1 MKKVQS
7 LRNAVMVSLLAGTT
21 VVWGGTAF
29 AAEDLQEFA
38 LEDMVVTATRT
49 ESKMVD
55 VPVNTTVISAEKIA
69 DRHYLDV
76 ADVLKDVPGATVMD
90 TGVGAYEKKVVL
102 NGDER
107 VLVLVDGKRVNI
119 DMGTMSRASY
129 DLNQMPD
136 VSLIERIEVVKGHG
150 GALYGSDAVGG
161 VVNII
166 TKKVDH
172 SYGKVSMGFGS
183 HQARDAKAMYTI
195 KEGKT
200 GVMVAASKYKQ
211 GYHEYKDAKTE
222 ANKRWPAASTYEN
235 EKVSVKLS
243 QELSETSNLELGY
256 DFSKF
261 EGVRSYSTK
270 AKSASFSNKKTND
283 FYAKYN
289 WTVNDKDQGFIQL
302 YRNKYDYYNAG
313 DMYETDTGFEAQQNI
328 TWSDNNRLVVGAS
341 YRKAKALNATSYTA
355 EKSIN
360 NKAVFVSD
368 QWEFAPSWT
377 LDAGVRYDKHSTA
390 GSKTTWSAGLNKK
403 FDENS
408 HAYFNW
414 GQVFKAPTLDD
425 LYYYS
430 YYYDDRNK
438 YTYESYGN
446 PNLKP
451 EKGDTWT
458 IGYGTKIADKTSV
471 NISYFQS
478 KLEDAIDWDTTN
490 SDNASVSI
498 VRNVDKQKK
507 NGMELSVAHELND
520 NWDLEASYTY
530 VRVRNDNNDGSGYVR
545 DNNYIPN
552 MYRFGVRYHDDLWNA
567 DLFLRGGS
575 GADTSGANDRH
586 GNYIQKYV
594 DSNYVTLDMSVS
606 YKASK
611 DLSFYAKGYN
621 LLNKAYAESAG
632 AVNYAYSYPAQGRRF
647 IIGAEYTF

>member
-1 MKKVQS
+1 MKKIQK

-21 VVWGGTAF
+21 VVWGGIVF

-38 LEDMVVTATRT
+38 LDDMVVTATRT

-55 VPVNTTVISAEKIA
+55 VPVNATVISAEKIA

-76 ADVLKDVPGATVMD
+76 ADALKDVPGATVID
-90 TGVGAYEKKVVL
+90 SGEGADEKKIIL

-107 VLVLVDGKRVNI
+107 VLVLVNGRRVNF
-119 DMGTMSRASY
+119 DVGTMSRASY
-129 DLNQMPD
+129 DLNQIPD

-166 TKKVDH
+166 TKKMDH

-183 HQARDAKAMYTI
+183 QQARDAKAMYTI

-211 GYHEYKDAKTE
+211 GYYKYKDVADNST
-222 ANKRWPAASTYEN
+222 KRWPGDTKFEN
-235 EKVSVKLS
+235 EKVSLKLA
-243 QELSETSNLELGY
+243 QELTETSNLEFGY
-256 DFSKF
+256 DFSK
-261 EGVRSYSTK
+261 YSGISQYSVT
-270 AKSASFSNKKTND
+270 SPGPSLIDKKTNNI
-283 FYAKYN
+283 YMKYD
-289 WTVNDKDQGFIQL
+289 WLMNDTDQGYLQV
-302 YRNKYDYYNAG
+302 YRNKYEYDNFG
-313 DMYETDTGFEAQQNI
+313 KIDEKVTGFEAQQAI
-328 TWSDNNRLVVGAS
+328 STAENNKLVVGAS
-341 YRKAKALNATSYTA
+341 YRSSHVNAVTGSYND
-355 EKSIN
+355 KIN
-360 NKAVFVSD
+360 NKALFVSD
-368 QWEFAPSWT
+368 QWEFAPRWT

-425 LYYYS
+425 LYYNNTS
-430 YYYDDRNK
+430 WRQIGD
-438 YTYESYGN
+438 

-458 IGYGTKIADKTSV
+458 VGYGTRIADKTDV

-478 KLEDAIDWDTTN
+478 DLEDAITWDWSGSPAYAKN
-490 SDNASVSI
+490 I
-498 VRNVDKQKK
+498 HKQKK
-507 NGMELSVAHELND
+507 NGMELSISHELND
-520 NWDLEASYTY
+520 NWNLEASYTY
-530 VRVRNDNNDGSGYVR
+530 VRVRNDNNDGKGYVR

-575 GADTSGANDRH
+575 GADTSGANDWY
-586 GNYIQKYV
+586 GNYTQKYV

>member
-7 LRNAVMVSLLAGTT
+7 LRNAVLVSLLAGTT

-29 AAEDLQEFA
+29 AQEDLQEFV

-55 VPVNTTVISAEKIA
+55 VPVNATVISAEKIA

-90 TGVGAYEKKVVL
+90 TGVGAYEKKIVL

-136 VSLIERIEVVKGHG
+136 VSMIERIEVVKGHG

-166 TKKVDH
+166 TKKMDH

-283 FYAKYN
+283 FYAKYD
-289 WTVNDKDQGFIQL
+289 WTVNGKDQGFIQL

-328 TWSDNNRLVVGAS
+328 TLSDNNRLVVGAS

-368 QWEFAPSWT
+368 QWEFAPNWT

-408 HAYFNW
+408 HAYINW

-430 YYYDDRNK
+430 VMEWGSSK
-438 YTYESYGN
+438 YENYGN

-478 KLEDAIDWDTTN
+478 KLEDAIDWDTTYSAN
-490 SDNASVSI
+490 GSVSI
-498 VRNVDKQKK
+498 ARNVDKQKK
-507 NGMELSVAHELND
+507 NGMELSVGHELND

-530 VRVRNDNNDGSGYVR
+530 IRVKNNEHGSGYVR
-545 DNNYIPN
+545 DANYIPN

-575 GADTSGANDRH
+575 GADKSA
-586 GNYIQKYV
+586 YV
-594 DSNYVTLDMSVS
+594 DSKYMTLDMSVA
-606 YKASK
+606 YKATK

-621 LLNKAYAESAG
+621 LFNKAYAESAG
-632 AVNYAYSYPAQGRRF
+632 VNGGTYTYPAQGRRF

>member
-21 VVWGGTAF
+21 VVWGGTVF
-29 AAEDLQEFA
+29 AQENLQEFA
-38 LEDMVVTATRT
+38 LDDMVVTATRT

-55 VPVNTTVISAEKIA
+55 VPVNATVISAEKIA

-76 ADVLKDVPGATVMD
+76 ADALKDVPGATVLD

-161 VVNII
+161 VINII
-166 TKKVDH
+166 TKKMDH

-200 GVMVAASKYKQ
+200 GVMVASSKYKQ

-222 ANKRWPAASTYEN
+222 ANKRWPVASTYEN

-283 FYAKYN
+283 FYAKYD

-328 TWSDNNRLVVGAS
+328 TLSDNNRLVVGAS

-414 GQVFKAPTLDD
+414 GQVFKAPTVDD

-430 YYYDDRNK
+430 VMEWGSSK
-438 YTYESYGN
+438 YENYGN

-478 KLEDAIDWDTTN
+478 KLEDAIDWDTTYSAN
-490 SDNASVSI
+490 GSVSI
-498 VRNVDKQKK
+498 ARNVDKQKK
-507 NGMELSVAHELND
+507 NGMELSVGHELND

-530 VRVRNDNNDGSGYVR
+530 IRVKNNDHGNGYVR
-545 DNNYIPN
+545 DANYIPN

-575 GADTSGANDRH
+575 GADKSA
-586 GNYIQKYV
+586 YV
-594 DSNYVTLDMSVS
+594 DSKYMTLDMSVA
-606 YKASK
+606 YKATK

-621 LLNKAYAESAG
+621 LFNKAYAESAG
-632 AVNYAYSYPAQGRRF
+632 VNGGTYTYPAQGRRF

>member
-328 TWSDNNRLVVGAS
+328 TLSDNNRLVVGAS

-430 YYYDDRNK
+430 YYYDERNK

-478 KLEDAIDWDTTN
+478 KLEDAIDWDTTK

-530 VRVRNDNNDGSGYVR
+530 IRVKNNEHGSGYVR
-545 DNNYIPN
+545 DANYIPN

-575 GADTSGANDRH
+575 GADKSA
-586 GNYIQKYV
+586 YV
-594 DSNYVTLDMSVS
+594 DSKYMTLDMSVA
-606 YKASK
+606 YKATK

-621 LLNKAYAESAG
+621 LFNKAYAESAG
-632 AVNYAYSYPAQGRRF
+632 VNGGTYTYPAQGRRF

>member
-38 LEDMVVTATRT
+38 LDDMVVTATRT

-76 ADVLKDVPGATVMD
+76 ADALKDVPGANVLD

-161 VVNII
+161 VINII
-166 TKKVDH
+166 TKKMDH

-283 FYAKYN
+283 FYAKYD

-313 DMYETDTGFEAQQNI
+313 DMYETDIGFEAQQNI
-328 TWSDNNRLVVGAS
+328 TLSDNNRLVVGAS

-430 YYYDDRNK
+430 VMEWGSSK
-438 YTYESYGN
+438 YENYGN

-478 KLEDAIDWDTTN
+478 KLEDAIDWDTTYSAN
-490 SDNASVSI
+490 GSVSI
-498 VRNVDKQKK
+498 ARNVDKQKK
-507 NGMELSVAHELND
+507 NGMELSVGHELND
-520 NWDLEASYTY
+520 NWNLEASYTY
-530 VRVRNDNNDGSGYVR
+530 IRVKNNDNGSGYVR
-545 DNNYIPN
+545 DANYIPN

-567 DLFLRGGS
+567 DLLLRGGS
-575 GADTSGANDRH
+575 GADKSA
-586 GNYIQKYV
+586 YV
-594 DSNYVTLDMSVS
+594 DSKYMTLDMSVA
-606 YKASK
+606 YKATK

-621 LLNKAYAESAG
+621 LFNKAYAESAG
-632 AVNYAYSYPAQGRRF
+632 VNGGTYTYPAQGRRF

>member
-1 MKKVQS
+1 MKNVQS

-21 VVWGGTAF
+21 LVWGGTAF
-29 AAEDLQEFA
+29 AQEDLQEFA

-55 VPVNTTVISAEKIA
+55 VPVNATVISAEKIA

-90 TGVGAYEKKVVL
+90 TGVGAYEKKIVL

-161 VVNII
+161 VINII
-166 TKKVDH
+166 TKKMDH

-283 FYAKYN
+283 FYAKYD

-313 DMYETDTGFEAQQNI
+313 DMYETDTGFEVQQNI
-328 TWSDNNRLVVGAS
+328 TLSDNNRLVVGAS

-430 YYYDDRNK
+430 VMEWGSSK
-438 YTYESYGN
+438 YENYGN

-478 KLEDAIDWDTTN
+478 KLEDAIDWDTTYSAN
-490 SDNASVSI
+490 GSVSI
-498 VRNVDKQKK
+498 ARNVDKQKK
-507 NGMELSVAHELND
+507 NGMELSVGHELND

-530 VRVRNDNNDGSGYVR
+530 IRVKNNDNGSGYVR
-545 DNNYIPN
+545 DANYIPN

-575 GADTSGANDRH
+575 GADKSA
-586 GNYIQKYV
+586 YV
-594 DSNYVTLDMSVS
+594 DSKYMTLDMSVA
-606 YKASK
+606 YKATK

-621 LLNKAYAESAG
+621 LFNKAYAESAG
-632 AVNYAYSYPAQGRRF
+632 VNGGTYTYPAQGRRF

>member
-1 MKKVQS
+1 MKNVQS

-21 VVWGGTAF
+21 VVWGGTVF

-38 LEDMVVTATRT
+38 LDDMVVTATRT

-328 TWSDNNRLVVGAS
+328 TLSDNNRLVVGAS
-341 YRKAKALNATSYTA
+341 CRKAKALNATSYTA

-368 QWEFAPSWT
+368 QWKFAPSWT

-530 VRVRNDNNDGSGYVR
+530 IRVKNNEHGSGYVR
-545 DNNYIPN
+545 DANYIPN

-575 GADTSGANDRH
+575 GADKSA
-586 GNYIQKYV
+586 YV
-594 DSNYVTLDMSVS
+594 DSKYMTLDMSVA
-606 YKASK
+606 YKATK

-621 LLNKAYAESAG
+621 LFNKAYAESAG
-632 AVNYAYSYPAQGRRF
+632 VNGGTYTYPAQGRRF

>member
-1 MKKVQS
+1 MKNVQS

-161 VVNII
+161 VINII
-166 TKKVDH
+166 TKKMDH

-200 GVMVAASKYKQ
+200 GVMVASSKYKQ

-222 ANKRWPAASTYEN
+222 ANKRWPVASTYEN

-283 FYAKYN
+283 FYAKYD

-328 TWSDNNRLVVGAS
+328 TLSDNNRLVVGAS

-530 VRVRNDNNDGSGYVR
+530 IRVKNNDHGNGYVR
-545 DNNYIPN
+545 DANYIPN

-575 GADTSGANDRH
+575 GADKSA
-586 GNYIQKYV
+586 YV
-594 DSNYVTLDMSVS
+594 DSKYMTLDMSVA
-606 YKASK
+606 YKATK

-621 LLNKAYAESAG
+621 LFNKAYAESAG
-632 AVNYAYSYPAQGRRF
+632 VNGGTYTYPAQGRRF

>member
-1 MKKVQS
+1 MKKIQK
-7 LRNAVMVSLLAGTT
+7 LRNAVMMSLLAGTT
-21 VVWGGTAF
+21 VVWGGTVF

-38 LEDMVVTATRT
+38 LDDMVVTATRT

-55 VPVNTTVISAEKIA
+55 VPVNATVISAEKIA

-76 ADVLKDVPGATVMD
+76 ADALKDVPGATVID
-90 TGVGAYEKKVVL
+90 SGEGADEKKIIL

-107 VLVLVDGKRVNI
+107 VLVLVNGRRVNF
-119 DMGTMSRASY
+119 DVGTMSRASY
-129 DLNQMPD
+129 DLNQIPD

-166 TKKVDH
+166 TKKMDH

-183 HQARDAKAMYTI
+183 QQARDAKAMYTI

-211 GYHEYKDAKTE
+211 GYYKYKDVADNST
-222 ANKRWPAASTYEN
+222 KRWPGDTKFEN
-235 EKVSVKLS
+235 EKVSLKIA
-243 QELSETSNLELGY
+243 QELTETSNLEVGY
-256 DFSKF
+256 DFSK
-261 EGVRSYSTK
+261 YSGISQYSVT
-270 AKSASFSNKKTND
+270 SPWPSLIDKKTNNI
-283 FYAKYN
+283 YMKYD
-289 WTVNDKDQGFIQL
+289 WLMNDTDQGYLQV
-302 YRNKYDYYNAG
+302 YRNKYEYDNFG
-313 DMYETDTGFEAQQNI
+313 KIDEKVTGFEAQQAI
-328 TWSDNNRLVVGAS
+328 STAENNKLVVGAS
-341 YRKAKALNATSYTA
+341 YRSSHVNAVTASYND
-355 EKSIN
+355 KIN
-360 NKAVFVSD
+360 NKALFVSD
-368 QWEFAPSWT
+368 QWEFAPNWT

-425 LYYYS
+425 LYYYNDS
-430 YYYDDRNK
+430 K
-438 YTYESYGN
+438 YESYGN

-458 IGYGTKIADKTSV
+458 IGYGTKIADKTSI

-478 KLEDAIDWDTTN
+478 KLEDAIDWDTTY
-490 SDNASVSI
+490 SDNGSVSI

-507 NGMELSVAHELND
+507 NGMEVSVGHELND
-520 NWDLEASYTY
+520 NWNLEASYTY
-530 VRVRNDNNDGSGYVR
+530 IRVKNNDQGSGYVR
-545 DNNYIPN
+545 DANYIPN

-575 GADTSGANDRH
+575 GADKSA
-586 GNYIQKYV
+586 YV
-594 DSNYVTLDMSVS
+594 DSKYMTLDMSVA
-606 YKASK
+606 YKATK

-621 LLNKAYAESAG
+621 LFNKAYAESAG
-632 AVNYAYSYPAQGRRF
+632 VNGGTYTYPAQGRRF

>member
-1 MKKVQS
+1 MKKIQK
-7 LRNAVMVSLLAGTT
+7 LRNAVMMSLLAGTT
-21 VVWGGTAF
+21 VVWGGTVF

-38 LEDMVVTATRT
+38 LDDMVVTATRT

-55 VPVNTTVISAEKIA
+55 VPVNATVISAEKIA

-76 ADVLKDVPGATVMD
+76 ADALKDVPGATVID
-90 TGVGAYEKKVVL
+90 SGEGADEKKIIL

-107 VLVLVDGKRVNI
+107 VLVLVNGRRVNF
-119 DMGTMSRASY
+119 DVGTMSRASY
-129 DLNQMPD
+129 DLNQIPD

-166 TKKVDH
+166 TKKMDH

-183 HQARDAKAMYTI
+183 QQARDAKAMYTI

-211 GYHEYKDAKTE
+211 GYYKYKDVADNST
-222 ANKRWPAASTYEN
+222 KRWPGDTKFEN
-235 EKVSVKLS
+235 EKVSLKIA
-243 QELSETSNLELGY
+243 QELTETSNLEVGY
-256 DFSKF
+256 DFSK
-261 EGVRSYSTK
+261 YSGISQYSVT
-270 AKSASFSNKKTND
+270 SPWPSLIDKKTNNI
-283 FYAKYN
+283 YMKYD
-289 WTVNDKDQGFIQL
+289 WLMNDTDQGYLQV
-302 YRNKYDYYNAG
+302 YRNKYEYDNFG
-313 DMYETDTGFEAQQNI
+313 KIDEKVTGFEAQQAI
-328 TWSDNNRLVVGAS
+328 STAENNKLVVGAS
-341 YRKAKALNATSYTA
+341 YRSSHVNAVTASYND
-355 EKSIN
+355 KIN
-360 NKAVFVSD
+360 NKALFVSD
-368 QWEFAPSWT
+368 QWEFAPNWT

-425 LYYYS
+425 LYYYNDS
-430 YYYDDRNK
+430 K
-438 YTYESYGN
+438 YESYGN

-458 IGYGTKIADKTSV
+458 IGYGTKIADKTSI

-478 KLEDAIDWDTTN
+478 KLEDAIDWDTTY
-490 SDNASVSI
+490 SDNGSVSI

-507 NGMELSVAHELND
+507 NGMEVSVGHELND
-520 NWDLEASYTY
+520 NWNLEASYTY
-530 VRVRNDNNDGSGYVR
+530 IRVKNNDQGSGYVR
-545 DNNYIPN
+545 DANYIPN

-575 GADTSGANDRH
+575 GADTSGANDRQ

>member
-7 LRNAVMVSLLAGTT
+7 LRNAVVVSLLAGTT
-21 VVWGGTAF
+21 VVWGGTVF
-29 AAEDLQEFA
+29 AQEDLQEFA
-38 LEDMVVTATRT
+38 LDDMVVTATRT

-55 VPVNTTVISAEKIA
+55 VPVNATVISAEKIA

-76 ADVLKDVPGATVMD
+76 ADALKDVPGATVID
-90 TGVGAYEKKVVL
+90 SGEGADEKKIIL

-107 VLVLVDGKRVNI
+107 VLVLVNGRRVNF
-119 DMGTMSRASY
+119 DVGTMSRASY
-129 DLNQMPD
+129 DLNQIPD

-166 TKKVDH
+166 TKKMDH

-183 HQARDAKAMYTI
+183 QQARDAKAMYTI

-211 GYHEYKDAKTE
+211 GYYKYKDVADNST
-222 ANKRWPAASTYEN
+222 KRWPGDTKFEN
-235 EKVSVKLS
+235 EKVSLKLA
-243 QELSETSNLELGY
+243 QELTETSNLEFGY
-256 DFSKF
+256 DFSK
-261 EGVRSYSTK
+261 YSGISQYSVT
-270 AKSASFSNKKTND
+270 SPGPSLIDKKTNNI
-283 FYAKYN
+283 YMKYD
-289 WTVNDKDQGFIQL
+289 WLMNDTDQGYLQV
-302 YRNKYDYYNAG
+302 YRNKYEYDNFG
-313 DMYETDTGFEAQQNI
+313 KIDEKVTGFEAQQAI
-328 TWSDNNRLVVGAS
+328 STAENNKLVVGAS
-341 YRKAKALNATSYTA
+341 YRSSHVNAVTGSYND
-355 EKSIN
+355 KIN
-360 NKAVFVSD
+360 NKALFVSD
-368 QWEFAPSWT
+368 QWEFAPRWT

-425 LYYYS
+425 LYYNNTS
-430 YYYDDRNK
+430 WWQIGD
-438 YTYESYGN
+438 

-458 IGYGTKIADKTSV
+458 VGYGTRIADKTDV

-478 KLEDAIDWDTTN
+478 DLEDAITWDWSGSPAYAKN
-490 SDNASVSI
+490 I
-498 VRNVDKQKK
+498 HKQKK
-507 NGMELSVAHELND
+507 NGMELSISHELND
-520 NWDLEASYTY
+520 NWNLEASYTY
-530 VRVRNDNNDGSGYVR
+530 VRVRNDNNDGKGYVR

-575 GADTSGANDRH
+575 GADTSGANDWY
-586 GNYIQKYV
+586 GNYTQKYV

>member
-1 MKKVQS
+1 MKKIQK
-7 LRNAVMVSLLAGTT
+7 LRNAVMMSLLAGTT
-21 VVWGGTAF
+21 VVWGGTVF

-38 LEDMVVTATRT
+38 LDDMVVTATRT

-55 VPVNTTVISAEKIA
+55 VPVNATVISAEKIA

-76 ADVLKDVPGATVMD
+76 ADALKDVPGATVID
-90 TGVGAYEKKVVL
+90 SGEGADEKKIIL

-107 VLVLVDGKRVNI
+107 VLVLVNGRRVNF
-119 DMGTMSRASY
+119 DVGTMSRASY
-129 DLNQMPD
+129 DLNQITD

-166 TKKVDH
+166 TKKMDH

-183 HQARDAKAMYTI
+183 QQARDAKAMYTI

-211 GYHEYKDAKTE
+211 GYYKYKDVADNST
-222 ANKRWPAASTYEN
+222 KRWPGDTKFEN
-235 EKVSVKLS
+235 EKVSLKIA
-243 QELSETSNLELGY
+243 QELTETSNLEVGY
-256 DFSKF
+256 DFSK
-261 EGVRSYSTK
+261 YSGISQYSVT
-270 AKSASFSNKKTND
+270 SPWPSLIDKKTNNI
-283 FYAKYN
+283 YMKYD
-289 WTVNDKDQGFIQL
+289 WLMNDTDQGYLQV
-302 YRNKYDYYNAG
+302 YRNKYEYDNFG
-313 DMYETDTGFEAQQNI
+313 KIDEKVTGFEAQQAI
-328 TWSDNNRLVVGAS
+328 STAENNKLVVGAS
-341 YRKAKALNATSYTA
+341 YRSSHVNAVTASYND
-355 EKSIN
+355 KIN
-360 NKAVFVSD
+360 NKALFVSD
-368 QWEFAPSWT
+368 QWEFAPNWT

-425 LYYYS
+425 LYYYNDS
-430 YYYDDRNK
+430 K
-438 YTYESYGN
+438 YESYGN

-458 IGYGTKIADKTSV
+458 IGYGTKIADKTSI

-478 KLEDAIDWDTTN
+478 KLEDAIDWDTTY
-490 SDNASVSI
+490 SDNGSVSI

-507 NGMELSVAHELND
+507 NGMEVSVGHELND
-520 NWDLEASYTY
+520 NWNLEASYTY
-530 VRVRNDNNDGSGYVR
+530 IRVKNNDQGSGYVR
-545 DNNYIPN
+545 DANYIPN

-575 GADTSGANDRH
+575 GADTSGANDWY
-586 GNYIQKYV
+586 GNYTQKYV

>member
-1 MKKVQS
+1 
-7 LRNAVMVSLLAGTT
+7 
-21 VVWGGTAF
+21 
-29 AAEDLQEFA
+29 
-38 LEDMVVTATRT
+38 MVVTATRT
-49 ESKMVD
+49 ESKVVD

-76 ADVLKDVPGATVMD
+76 ADALKDVPGANVLD

-161 VVNII
+161 VINII
-166 TKKVDH
+166 TKKMDH

-222 ANKRWPAASTYEN
+222 ANKRWPVASTYEN

-283 FYAKYN
+283 FYAKYD

-302 YRNKYDYYNAG
+302 YRNKYDYYNAD

-328 TWSDNNRLVVGAS
+328 TLSDNNRLVVGAS

-430 YYYDDRNK
+430 VMEWGSSK
-438 YTYESYGN
+438 YENYGN

-478 KLEDAIDWDTTN
+478 KLEDAIDWDTTYSTN
-490 SDNASVSI
+490 GSVSI
-498 VRNVDKQKK
+498 ARNVDKQKK
-507 NGMELSVAHELND
+507 NGMELSVGHELND
-520 NWDLEASYTY
+520 NWNLEASYTY
-530 VRVRNDNNDGSGYVR
+530 IRVKNNDNGSGYVR
-545 DNNYIPN
+545 DANYIPN

-575 GADTSGANDRH
+575 GADKSA
-586 GNYIQKYV
+586 YV
-594 DSNYVTLDMSVS
+594 DSKYMTLDMSVA
-606 YKASK
+606 YKATK

-621 LLNKAYAESAG
+621 LFNKAYAESAG
-632 AVNYAYSYPAQGRRF
+632 VNGGTYTYPAQGRRF

>member
-1 MKKVQS
+1 MKNVQS

-21 VVWGGTAF
+21 LVWGGTAF
-29 AAEDLQEFA
+29 AQEDLQEFA

-76 ADVLKDVPGATVMD
+76 VDALKDVPGANVLD

-136 VSLIERIEVVKGHG
+136 VNLIERIEVVKGHG

-161 VVNII
+161 VINII
-166 TKKVDH
+166 TKKMDH

-222 ANKRWPAASTYEN
+222 ANKRWPVASTYEN

-283 FYAKYN
+283 FYAKYD

-328 TWSDNNRLVVGAS
+328 TLSDNNRLVVGAS

-355 EKSIN
+355 EKTIN

-430 YYYDDRNK
+430 VMEWGSSK
-438 YTYESYGN
+438 YENYGN

-478 KLEDAIDWDTTN
+478 KLEDAIDWDTTYSAN
-490 SDNASVSI
+490 GSVSI
-498 VRNVDKQKK
+498 ARNVDKQKK
-507 NGMELSVAHELND
+507 NGMELSVGHELND
-520 NWDLEASYTY
+520 NWYLEASYTY
-530 VRVRNDNNDGSGYVR
+530 IRVKNNDHGNGYVR
-545 DNNYIPN
+545 DANYIPN

-575 GADTSGANDRH
+575 GADKSA
-586 GNYIQKYV
+586 YV
-594 DSNYVTLDMSVS
+594 DSKYMTLDMSVA
-606 YKASK
+606 YKATK

-621 LLNKAYAESAG
+621 LFNKAYAESAG
-632 AVNYAYSYPAQGRRF
+632 VNGGTYTYPAQGRRF

>member
-102 NGDER
+102 NGDDR

-328 TWSDNNRLVVGAS
+328 TLSDNNRLVVGAS

-430 YYYDDRNK
+430 VMEWGSSK
-438 YTYESYGN
+438 YENYGN

-530 VRVRNDNNDGSGYVR
+530 IRVKNNEHGSGYVR
-545 DNNYIPN
+545 DANYIPN

-575 GADTSGANDRH
+575 GADTSGANDWY
-586 GNYIQKYV
+586 GNYTQKYV

>member
-1 MKKVQS
+1 MKKIQS

-38 LEDMVVTATRT
+38 LDDMVVTATRT

-76 ADVLKDVPGATVMD
+76 ADALKDVPGANVLD
-90 TGVGAYEKKVVL
+90 TGVGAGEKKVVL
-102 NGDER
+102 NGDDR
-107 VLVLVDGKRVNI
+107 VLVLVDGKRVNF
-119 DMGTMSRASY
+119 DMGAASGRSSY
-129 DLNQMPD
+129 DLKMLPD
-136 VSLIERIEVVKGHG
+136 VSLIERVEVIKGHG

-166 TKKVDH
+166 TKKMDN

-183 HQARDAKAMYTI
+183 HQARDAKAMYTV

-211 GYHEYKDAKTE
+211 GYYKYKDVADKTT
-222 ANKRWPAASTYEN
+222 KRWNKDSDYEN
-235 EKVSVKLS
+235 EKVSLKIA
-243 QELSETSNLELGY
+243 QELTDTSNLE
-256 DFSKF
+256 F
-261 EGVRSYSTK
+261 EYNYTK
-270 AKSASFSNKKTND
+270 ADGNVPYGYATTQSDKKTNN
-283 FYAKYN
+283 FGLKYD
-289 WTVNDKDQGFIQL
+289 WLLKDKDAGYVQL
-302 YRNKYDYYNAG
+302 YYNKYKFLSSSTLEEKDK
-313 DMYETDTGFEAQQNI
+313 GFEVQQAI
-328 TWSDNNRLVVGAS
+328 TTSDNNKLVVGAS
-341 YRKAKALNATSYTA
+341 YRNAEASNDGRNYAAKYN
-355 EKSIN
+355 EKIN

-368 QWEFAPSWT
+368 QWEFAPNWT

-425 LYYYS
+425 LYYNAS
-430 YYYDDRNK
+430 GM
-438 YTYESYGN
+438 YGN
-446 PNLKP
+446 PNLKA

-458 IGYGTKIADKTSV
+458 IGYGTKFADKTSLNV
-471 NISYFQS
+471 NYFQS
-478 KLEDAIDWDTTN
+478 KLEDAIKWVDIGN
-490 SDNASVSI
+490 YESE
-498 VRNVDKQKK
+498 VRNIAHQKK
-507 NGMELSVAHELND
+507 NGIEISVNHELND
-520 NWDLEASYTY
+520 NWDLEASYTH
-530 VRVRNDNNDGSGYVR
+530 VRVRNDNNDGNGYVR
-545 DNNYIPN
+545 DTSYLPN

-575 GADTSGANDRH
+575 GADTGVFKNSYGYDAQ
-586 GNYIQKYV
+586 NYL
-594 DSNYVTLDMSVS
+594 DSSFITLDASVS
-606 YKASK
+606 YKATK

-621 LLNKAYAESAG
+621 LFNKAYAESAG
-632 AVNYAYSYPAQGRRF
+632 VSSATYKYPAQGRRF

>member
-1 MKKVQS
+1 MKKIQK

-21 VVWGGTAF
+21 VVWGGTVF

-38 LEDMVVTATRT
+38 LDDMVVTATRT

-55 VPVNTTVISAEKIA
+55 VPVNATVISAEKIA

-76 ADVLKDVPGATVMD
+76 ADALKDVPGATVID
-90 TGVGAYEKKVVL
+90 SGEGADEKKIIL

-107 VLVLVDGKRVNI
+107 VLVLVNGRRVNF
-119 DMGTMSRASY
+119 DVGTMSRASY
-129 DLNQMPD
+129 DLNQIPD

-166 TKKVDH
+166 TKKMDH

-183 HQARDAKAMYTI
+183 QQARDAKAMYTI

-211 GYHEYKDAKTE
+211 GYYKYKDVADNST
-222 ANKRWPAASTYEN
+222 KRWPGDTKFEN
-235 EKVSVKLS
+235 EKVSLKLA
-243 QELSETSNLELGY
+243 QELTETSNLEFGY
-256 DFSKF
+256 DFSK
-261 EGVRSYSTK
+261 YSGISQNSVT
-270 AKSASFSNKKTND
+270 SPGPSLIDKKTNNI
-283 FYAKYN
+283 YMKYD
-289 WTVNDKDQGFIQL
+289 WLMNDTDQGYLQV
-302 YRNKYDYYNAG
+302 YRNKYEYDNFG
-313 DMYETDTGFEAQQNI
+313 KIDEKVTGFEAQQAI
-328 TWSDNNRLVVGAS
+328 STAENNKLVVGAS
-341 YRKAKALNATSYTA
+341 YRSSHVNAVTGSYND
-355 EKSIN
+355 KIN
-360 NKAVFVSD
+360 NKALFVSD
-368 QWEFAPSWT
+368 QWEFAHRWT
-377 LDAGVRYDKHSTA
+377 LDAGLRYDKHSTA

-425 LYYYS
+425 LYYNNTS
-430 YYYDDRNK
+430 WWQIGD
-438 YTYESYGN
+438 

-458 IGYGTKIADKTSV
+458 VGYGTRIADKTDV

-478 KLEDAIDWDTTN
+478 DLEDAITWDRSGSPAYAKN
-490 SDNASVSI
+490 I
-498 VRNVDKQKK
+498 HKQKK
-507 NGMELSVAHELND
+507 NGMELSISHELND
-520 NWDLEASYTY
+520 NWNLEASYTY
-530 VRVRNDNNDGSGYVR
+530 VRVRNDNNDGKGYVR

-586 GNYIQKYV
+586 GNYTQKYV

>member
-1 MKKVQS
+1 M
-7 LRNAVMVSLLAGTT
+7 
-21 VVWGGTAF
+21 F

-38 LEDMVVTATRT
+38 LDDMVVTATRT

-183 HQARDAKAMYTI
+183 HQARDAKVMYTI

-328 TWSDNNRLVVGAS
+328 TLSDNNRLVVGAS

-530 VRVRNDNNDGSGYVR
+530 IRVKNNEHGSGYVR
-545 DNNYIPN
+545 DANYIPN

-575 GADTSGANDRH
+575 GADKSA
-586 GNYIQKYV
+586 YV
-594 DSNYVTLDMSVS
+594 DSKYMTLDMSVA
-606 YKASK
+606 YKATK

-621 LLNKAYAESAG
+621 LFNKAYAESAG
-632 AVNYAYSYPAQGRRF
+632 FNGGTYTYPAQGRRF

>member
-1 MKKVQS
+1 MKNVQS

-21 VVWGGTAF
+21 VVWGGTVF

-38 LEDMVVTATRT
+38 LDDMVVTATRT

-328 TWSDNNRLVVGAS
+328 TLSDNNRLVVGAS

-430 YYYDDRNK
+430 YYYDERNK

-530 VRVRNDNNDGSGYVR
+530 IRVKNNEHGSGYVR
-545 DNNYIPN
+545 DANYIPN

-575 GADTSGANDRH
+575 GADKSA
-586 GNYIQKYV
+586 YV
-594 DSNYVTLDMSVS
+594 DSKYMTLDMSVA
-606 YKASK
+606 YKATK

-621 LLNKAYAESAG
+621 LFNKAYAESAG
-632 AVNYAYSYPAQGRRF
+632 VNGGTYSYPAQGRRF

>member
-1 MKKVQS
+1 MKNVQS

-21 VVWGGTAF
+21 LVWGGTAF
-29 AAEDLQEFA
+29 AQEDLQEFA

-49 ESKMVD
+49 ESKVVD

-76 ADVLKDVPGATVMD
+76 ADALKDVPGANVLD

-161 VVNII
+161 VINII
-166 TKKVDH
+166 TKKMDH

-222 ANKRWPAASTYEN
+222 ANKRWPVASTYEN

-283 FYAKYN
+283 FYAKYD

-328 TWSDNNRLVVGAS
+328 TLSDNNRLVVGAS

-430 YYYDDRNK
+430 VMEWGSSK
-438 YTYESYGN
+438 YENYGN

-478 KLEDAIDWDTTN
+478 KLEDAIDWDTTYSAN
-490 SDNASVSI
+490 GSVSI
-498 VRNVDKQKK
+498 ARNVDKQKK
-507 NGMELSVAHELND
+507 NGMELSVGHELND

-530 VRVRNDNNDGSGYVR
+530 IRVKNNDNGSGYVR
-545 DNNYIPN
+545 DANYIPN

-575 GADTSGANDRH
+575 GADKSA
-586 GNYIQKYV
+586 YV
-594 DSNYVTLDMSVS
+594 DSKYMTLDMSVA
-606 YKASK
+606 YKATK

-621 LLNKAYAESAG
+621 LFNKAYAESAG
-632 AVNYAYSYPAQGRRF
+632 VNGGTYTYPAQGRRF

>member
-21 VVWGGTAF
+21 VVWGGTVF
-29 AAEDLQEFA
+29 AQEDLQEFA
-38 LEDMVVTATRT
+38 LDDMVVTATRT

-55 VPVNTTVISAEKIA
+55 IPVNATVISAEKIA

-76 ADVLKDVPGATVMD
+76 ADALKDVPGATVLD

-161 VVNII
+161 VINII
-166 TKKVDH
+166 TKKMDH

-200 GVMVAASKYKQ
+200 GVMVASSKYKQ

-328 TWSDNNRLVVGAS
+328 TLSDNNRLVVGAS

-530 VRVRNDNNDGSGYVR
+530 IRVKNNEHGSGYVR
-545 DNNYIPN
+545 DANYIPN

-575 GADTSGANDRH
+575 GADKSA
-586 GNYIQKYV
+586 YV
-594 DSNYVTLDMSVS
+594 DSKYMTLDMSVA
-606 YKASK
+606 YKATK

-621 LLNKAYAESAG
+621 LFNKAYAESAG
-632 AVNYAYSYPAQGRRF
+632 INGGTYTYPAQGRRF

>member
-1 MKKVQS
+1 MKNVQS

-38 LEDMVVTATRT
+38 LDDMVVTATRT

-161 VVNII
+161 VINII
-166 TKKVDH
+166 TKKMDH

-200 GVMVAASKYKQ
+200 GVMVASSKYKQ

-222 ANKRWPAASTYEN
+222 ANKRWPVASTYEN

-283 FYAKYN
+283 FYAKYD

-328 TWSDNNRLVVGAS
+328 TLSDNNRLVVGAS

-430 YYYDDRNK
+430 VMEWGSSK
-438 YTYESYGN
+438 YENYGN

-478 KLEDAIDWDTTN
+478 KLEDAIDWDTTYSAN
-490 SDNASVSI
+490 GSVSI
-498 VRNVDKQKK
+498 ARNVDKQKK
-507 NGMELSVAHELND
+507 NGMELSVGHELND

-530 VRVRNDNNDGSGYVR
+530 IRVKNNDHGNGYVR
-545 DNNYIPN
+545 DANYIPN

-575 GADTSGANDRH
+575 GADKSA
-586 GNYIQKYV
+586 YV
-594 DSNYVTLDMSVS
+594 DSKYMTLDMSVA
-606 YKASK
+606 YKATK

-621 LLNKAYAESAG
+621 LFNKAYAESAG
-632 AVNYAYSYPAQGRRF
+632 VNGGTYTYPAQGRRF

>member
-1 MKKVQS
+1 MKKIQK
-7 LRNAVMVSLLAGTT
+7 LRNAVMMSLLAGTT
-21 VVWGGTAF
+21 VVWGGTVF

-38 LEDMVVTATRT
+38 LDDMVVTATRT

-55 VPVNTTVISAEKIA
+55 VPVNATVISAEKIA

-76 ADVLKDVPGATVMD
+76 ADALKDVPGATVID
-90 TGVGAYEKKVVL
+90 SGEGADEKKIIL

-107 VLVLVDGKRVNI
+107 VLVLVNGRRVNF
-119 DMGTMSRASY
+119 DVGTMSRASY
-129 DLNQMPD
+129 DLNQIPD

-166 TKKVDH
+166 TKKMDH

-183 HQARDAKAMYTI
+183 QQARDAKAMYTI

-211 GYHEYKDAKTE
+211 GYYKYKDVADNST
-222 ANKRWPAASTYEN
+222 KRWPGDTKFEN
-235 EKVSVKLS
+235 EKVSLKIA
-243 QELSETSNLELGY
+243 QELTETSNLEVGY
-256 DFSKF
+256 DFSK
-261 EGVRSYSTK
+261 YSGISQYSVT
-270 AKSASFSNKKTND
+270 SPWPSLIDKKTNNI
-283 FYAKYN
+283 YMKYD
-289 WTVNDKDQGFIQL
+289 WLMNDTDQGYLQV
-302 YRNKYDYYNAG
+302 YRNKYEYDNFG
-313 DMYETDTGFEAQQNI
+313 KIDEKVTGFEAQQAI
-328 TWSDNNRLVVGAS
+328 STAENNKLVVGAS
-341 YRKAKALNATSYTA
+341 YRSSHVNAVTASYND
-355 EKSIN
+355 KIN
-360 NKAVFVSD
+360 NKALFVSD
-368 QWEFAPSWT
+368 QWEFAPNWT

-425 LYYYS
+425 LYYYNDS
-430 YYYDDRNK
+430 K
-438 YTYESYGN
+438 YESYGN

-458 IGYGTKIADKTSV
+458 IGYGTKIADKTSI

-478 KLEDAIDWDTTN
+478 KLEDAIDWDTTY
-490 SDNASVSI
+490 SDNGSVSI

-507 NGMELSVAHELND
+507 NGMEVSVGHELND
-520 NWDLEASYTY
+520 NWNLEASYTY
-530 VRVRNDNNDGSGYVR
+530 IRVKNNDQGSGYVR
-545 DNNYIPN
+545 DANYIPN

>member
-21 VVWGGTAF
+21 VVWGGTVF
-29 AAEDLQEFA
+29 AQEDLQEFA
-38 LEDMVVTATRT
+38 LDDMVVTATRT

-55 VPVNTTVISAEKIA
+55 VPVNATVISAEKIA

-76 ADVLKDVPGATVMD
+76 ADALKDVPGATVID
-90 TGVGAYEKKVVL
+90 SGEGADEKKIIL

-107 VLVLVDGKRVNI
+107 VLVLVNGRRVNF
-119 DMGTMSRASY
+119 DVGTMSRASY
-129 DLNQMPD
+129 DLNQIPD

-166 TKKVDH
+166 TKKMDH

-183 HQARDAKAMYTI
+183 QQARDAKAMYTI

-211 GYHEYKDAKTE
+211 GYYKYKDVADNST
-222 ANKRWPAASTYEN
+222 KRWPGDTKFEN
-235 EKVSVKLS
+235 EKVSLKIA
-243 QELSETSNLELGY
+243 QELTETSNLEVGY
-256 DFSKF
+256 DFSK
-261 EGVRSYSTK
+261 YSGISQYSVT
-270 AKSASFSNKKTND
+270 SPWPSLIDKKTNNI
-283 FYAKYN
+283 YMKYD
-289 WTVNDKDQGFIQL
+289 WLMNDTDQGYLQV
-302 YRNKYDYYNAG
+302 YRNKYEYDNFG
-313 DMYETDTGFEAQQNI
+313 KIDEKVTGFEAQQAI
-328 TWSDNNRLVVGAS
+328 STAENNKLVVGAS
-341 YRKAKALNATSYTA
+341 YRSSHVNAVTASYND
-355 EKSIN
+355 KIN
-360 NKAVFVSD
+360 NKALFVSD
-368 QWEFAPSWT
+368 QWEFAPNWT

-425 LYYYS
+425 LYYYNDS
-430 YYYDDRNK
+430 K
-438 YTYESYGN
+438 YESYGN

-458 IGYGTKIADKTSV
+458 IGYGTKIADKTSI

-478 KLEDAIDWDTTN
+478 KLEDAIDWDTTY
-490 SDNASVSI
+490 SDNGSVSI

-507 NGMELSVAHELND
+507 NGMEVSVGHELND
-520 NWDLEASYTY
+520 NWNLEASYTY
-530 VRVRNDNNDGSGYVR
+530 IRVKNNDQGSGYVR
-545 DNNYIPN
+545 DANYIPN

-575 GADTSGANDRH
+575 GADKSA
-586 GNYIQKYV
+586 YV
-594 DSNYVTLDMSVS
+594 DSKYMTLDMSVA
-606 YKASK
+606 YKATK

-621 LLNKAYAESAG
+621 LFNKAYAESAG
-632 AVNYAYSYPAQGRRF
+632 IDGGTYKYPAQGRRF

>member
-21 VVWGGTAF
+21 VVWGGTVF
-29 AAEDLQEFA
+29 AQEDLQEFA

-49 ESKMVD
+49 ESKIVD

-161 VVNII
+161 VINII
-166 TKKVDH
+166 TKKMDH

-200 GVMVAASKYKQ
+200 GVMVASSKYKQ

-222 ANKRWPAASTYEN
+222 ANKRWPVASTYEN

-283 FYAKYN
+283 FYAKYD

-328 TWSDNNRLVVGAS
+328 TLSDNNRLVVGAS

-530 VRVRNDNNDGSGYVR
+530 IRVKNNEHGSGYVR
-545 DNNYIPN
+545 DANYIPN

-575 GADTSGANDRH
+575 GADTSGANDWY
-586 GNYIQKYV
+586 GNYTQKYV

>member
-1 MKKVQS
+1 
-7 LRNAVMVSLLAGTT
+7 
-21 VVWGGTAF
+21 
-29 AAEDLQEFA
+29 
-38 LEDMVVTATRT
+38 MVVTATRT

-76 ADVLKDVPGATVMD
+76 ADALKDVPGATVLD

-166 TKKVDH
+166 TKKMDH

-211 GYHEYKDAKTE
+211 GYHEYKDAKTD

-283 FYAKYN
+283 FYAKYD

-328 TWSDNNRLVVGAS
+328 TLSDNNQLVVGAS

-408 HAYFNW
+408 HAYINW

-430 YYYDDRNK
+430 VMEWGNSK
-438 YTYESYGN
+438 YENYGN

-478 KLEDAIDWDTTN
+478 KLEDAIDWDTTY
-490 SDNASVSI
+490 SDTGSLSI
-498 VRNVDKQKK
+498 ARNVDKQKK

-530 VRVRNDNNDGSGYVR
+530 IRVKNNEHGSGYVR
-545 DNNYIPN
+545 DANYIPN
-552 MYRFGVRYHDDLWNA
+552 MYRFGVRYHDDQWNA

-575 GADTSGANDRH
+575 GADKSA
-586 GNYIQKYV
+586 YV
-594 DSNYVTLDMSVS
+594 DSKYMTLDMSVA
-606 YKASK
+606 YKATK

-632 AVNYAYSYPAQGRRF
+632 VNGGTYTYPAQGRRF

>member
-1 MKKVQS
+1 MKNVQS

-21 VVWGGTAF
+21 LVWGGTAF
-29 AAEDLQEFA
+29 AQEDLQEFA

-49 ESKMVD
+49 ESKIVD

-161 VVNII
+161 VINII
-166 TKKVDH
+166 TKKMDH

-200 GVMVAASKYKQ
+200 GVMVASSKYKQ

-222 ANKRWPAASTYEN
+222 ANKRWPVASTYEN

-283 FYAKYN
+283 FYAKYD

-328 TWSDNNRLVVGAS
+328 TLSDNNRLVVGAS

-403 FDENS
+403 FDGNS

-430 YYYDDRNK
+430 VMEWGSSK
-438 YTYESYGN
+438 YENYGN

-478 KLEDAIDWDTTN
+478 KLEDAIDWDTTYSAN
-490 SDNASVSI
+490 GSVSI
-498 VRNVDKQKK
+498 ARNVDKQKK
-507 NGMELSVAHELND
+507 NGMELSVGHELND

-530 VRVRNDNNDGSGYVR
+530 IRVKNNDHGNGYVR
-545 DNNYIPN
+545 DANYIPN

-575 GADTSGANDRH
+575 GADKSA
-586 GNYIQKYV
+586 YV
-594 DSNYVTLDMSVS
+594 DSKYMTLDMSVA
-606 YKASK
+606 YKATK

-621 LLNKAYAESAG
+621 LFNKAYAESAG
-632 AVNYAYSYPAQGRRF
+632 VNGGTYTYPAQGRRF